1 VEEVVLGA
9 VSILKA
15 FDLQIIISITMDR
28 DLHLNR
34 SILKGKMN
42 IYEQLNLDLLVGN
55 MDRLHSMGI
64 SVSV

>member
-1 VEEVVLGA
+1 MLGA
-9 VSILKA
+9 VSIHKA
-15 FDLQIIISITMDR
+15 FDLQIIIIITMDR

-34 SILKGKMN
+34 SSLKGKMN
-42 IYEQLNLDLLVGN
+42 IYDQLNLDLLVDN

>member
-1 VEEVVLGA
+1 MLGA
-9 VSILKA
+9 VSIHKA

-34 SILKGKMN
+34 SSLKGKMN
-42 IYEQLNLDLLVGN
+42 IYEQLNLDLLVDN

>member
-1 VEEVVLGA
+1 MVLGA

-34 SILKGKMN
+34 SSLKGKMN
-42 IYEQLNLDLLVGN
+42 IYDQLNLDLLVDN

>member
-1 VEEVVLGA
+1 MVLGA
-9 VSILKA
+9 VSIHKA

-34 SILKGKMN
+34 SSLKGKMN
-42 IYEQLNLDLLVGN
+42 IYDQLNLDLLVDN

>member
-1 VEEVVLGA
+1 MLGA

-34 SILKGKMN
+34 SSLKGKMN
-42 IYEQLNLDLLVGN
+42 IYDQLNLDLLVDN